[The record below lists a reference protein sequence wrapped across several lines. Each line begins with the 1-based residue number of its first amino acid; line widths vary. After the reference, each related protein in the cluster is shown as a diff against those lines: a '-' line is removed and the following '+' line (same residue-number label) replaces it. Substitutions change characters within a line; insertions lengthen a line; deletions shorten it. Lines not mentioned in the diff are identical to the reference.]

1 MQDYRGDILGTLGY
15 PGPPTYEAIITQTTF
30 VIPDMVQKAVTTAGD
45 KGVEDAITFA
55 KGRLKSVYAG
65 AR

>member
-1 MQDYRGDILGTLGY
+1 
-15 PGPPTYEAIITQTTF
+15 
-30 VIPDMVQKAVTTAGD
+30 MVQKAVTTSGD

-55 KGRLKSVYAG
+55 KGRLKSIYAG